1 RLPPRSFFDANV
13 LLFKREQVI
22 DREQFRRN
30 LENAGYLAVSNV
42 LSPGEFSA
50 RGSVFDLFPMGEK
63 EPIRIDFFDNEID
76 TIRTFD
82 PETGDTIETFS
93 SLSLLP
99 TRELNISEKGLQTFA
114 QKYQSSFTND
124 EALLKKSYIYQET
137 IKGNLPSG
145 IESSLPLFFDET
157 ATFFDYLP
165 NETTLLIYPDIAAE
179 GLRFHELIE
188 TRFERYRHDQEK
200 PILPP
205 ARLFLTP
212 QGLET
217 LLSQYPQITLHFTT
231 QFQPNINLQDLKEQA

>member
-1 RLPPRSFFDANV
+1 MKKIALKTLPIPAQKRDVSWDLENAANFALHLVHSAKNSDRTFIVIVNSMRKAENLAENCAFFGGKATIFPDTETLPYDPFSPQIDIISQRLSVLYQLKEGEKSIVIVTIPTLLQRLPPRSFFDANV

-50 RGSVFDLFPMGEK
+50 RGSVFDLCPMGEK

-99 TRELNISEKGLQTFA
+99 TREL
-114 QKYQSSFTND
+114 
-124 EALLKKSYIYQET
+124 
-137 IKGNLPSG
+137 
-145 IESSLPLFFDET
+145 
-157 ATFFDYLP
+157 
-165 NETTLLIYPDIAAE
+165 
-179 GLRFHELIE
+179 
-188 TRFERYRHDQEK
+188 
-200 PILPP
+200 
-205 ARLFLTP
+205 
-212 QGLET
+212 
-217 LLSQYPQITLHFTT
+217 
-231 QFQPNINLQDLKEQA
+231 